1 MYLPSDDVLKKYSD
15 LLIKFA
21 LGGGAGI
28 KKGEVVVITVPE
40 SAKAMVRFLRRS
52 VLEAGGH
59 TIFMN
64 QFDTVGA
71 RDFYELANDEQLTFF
86 PDKFYRGIVDQADH
100 IVRILSEADKYELQ
114 GIDSQKLMMHSKAM
128 KPYQDWRFEKEGK
141 GKMTWTLASYGTE
154 HEAKDAGMSHEEYWN
169 QIIKACYLDMDDPI
183 AKWKEIFHEQERL
196 KKTLNDMKI
205 EKVHVESENVDL
217 WVQLGATRQWLGGSG
232 RNIPSFEVFT
242 SPDWRGT
249 NGRIKFNVPLF
260 RYGNKVS
267 DIDVTFKD
275 GEVVSASASEN
286 EQLLKDM
293 LSVANANKIGEFSL
307 TDKRM
312 SRIDRFMGQT
322 LYDENYGG
330 EYGNTHVAFGMAYKD
345 AYVGEV
351 ANTSKEK
358 WDEMGFNDS
367 AVHTDVFSIEDRTVT
382 AVLSD
387 GSQKVIY
394 EKGQFTV

>member
-1 MYLPSDDVLKKYSD
+1 MYIPSDDVLKKYSD

-21 LGGGAGI
+21 LGGGEGI
-28 KKGEVVVITVPE
+28 KKGEVVVIAVPE
-40 SAKAMVRFLRRS
+40 SAKAMVRFLRRA

-59 TIFMN
+59 AIFMN
-64 QFDTVGA
+64 YFDDVGA
-71 RDFYELANDEQLTFF
+71 REFYELASEEQLTFF
-86 PDKFYRGIVDQADH
+86 ADKYYRGIVDQADH
-100 IVRILSEADKYELQ
+100 TMRILSEADKYELQ
-114 GIDSQKLMMHSKAM
+114 GVDSKKLMTHSKAM
-128 KPYQDWRFEKEGK
+128 KPYQDWRFEKEGERK
-141 GKMTWTLASYGTE
+141 LTWTLASYGTE
-154 HEAKDAGMSHEEYWN
+154 LEAKDAGMSHEEYWS
-169 QIIKACYLDMDDPI
+169 QIIKACYLDLDDPI

-205 EKVHVESENVDL
+205 EKVHVKSENVDL
-217 WVQLGATRQWLGGSG
+217 WVQLGSTRQWLGGSG

-275 GEVVSASASEN
+275 GEVVSASAYEN

-293 LSVANANKIGEFSL
+293 ISVVNANKIGEFSL

-345 AYVGEV
+345 AYVGKV
-351 ANTSKEK
+351 ASTPKEK

-382 AVLSD
+382 AVLPD
-387 GSQKVIY
+387 GSEKVIY